1 MIMEW
6 LRAILEKATIKDGV
20 LDVELLM
27 ESIKTEFPKNAV
39 PKTEFNTLNDT
50 KKDLE
55 QQIKD
60 RDKQLKDLQD
70 KAKGNEELEKTIKDL
85 QDINRVTKEQS
96 EAKIKEMT
104 INAAIQAKLTDTKYP
119 DLLITKFDKTKLVVN
134 ADETVTGIDEQY
146 TTIKETY
153 KDLFTLN
160 VSGRQPNNTGG
171 SQPPKGKRQELEA
184 IINDPKTP
192 FVQRVA
198 AKNQL
203 FNLESEE

>member
-1 MIMEW
+1 MEW

>member
-1 MIMEW
+1 MEW
-6 LRAILEKATIKDGV
+6 LKALLEKATIKDGV
-20 LDVELLM
+20 LDIGALM
-27 ESIKTEFPKNAV
+27 ETIKTEFPKNAV

-70 KAKGNEELEKTIKDL
+70 KAKGNEDLEKTIKDL
-85 QDINRVTKEQS
+85 QETNKSTKETY
-96 EAKIKEMT
+96 ETKLKDIT
-104 INAAIQAKLTDTKYP
+104 INSAIQAKLTDTKYA
-119 DLLITKFDKTKLVVN
+119 DLLTGKFDKTKLSLSE
-134 ADETVTGIDEQY
+134 DGSTVFGIDEQLA
-146 TTIKETY
+146 TLKETY
-153 KDLFTLN
+153 KDLFTPI
-160 VSGRQPNNTGG
+160 VAGKEPNNKGG
-171 SQPPKGKRQELEA
+171 SQPTKGKRQELEA
-184 IINDPKTP
+184 VINDPKTT